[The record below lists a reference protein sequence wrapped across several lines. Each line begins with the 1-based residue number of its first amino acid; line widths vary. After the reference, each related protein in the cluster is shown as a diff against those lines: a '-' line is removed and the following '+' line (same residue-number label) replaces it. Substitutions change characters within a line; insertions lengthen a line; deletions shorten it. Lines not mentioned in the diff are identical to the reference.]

1 MLRSTFSL
9 HSIIEFTSMTDC
21 YDSNHTNCVVYF
33 VTNSPVAYAYA
44 PQVLS
49 VSYFKTSGRA
59 RICYQAVDCFRD
71 AGQNLT
77 VKPARFPPRSQA

>member
-33 VTNSPVAYAYA
+33 VTIRQSPTRMRHKFSLFLTLRHPGGRGFATK
-44 PQVLS
+44 LS
-49 VSYFKTSGRA
+49 IAFAMRA
-59 RICYQAVDCFRD
+59 KI
-71 AGQNLT
+71 
-77 VKPARFPPRSQA
+77 